1 MDAEPAIAQRGGL
14 PAREPNATE
23 MARLIAAA
31 NSGSP
36 AELERTARNLSA
48 RYPQNGAAWKAL
60 GVALQ
65 MQGKDPLA
73 ALEVAAE
80 LAPRDAEALRNL
92 GIAQWTAGQIDAC
105 MVSFQRAVA
114 LQPDATIY
122 DTLGGVQRKLG
133 RAAEAVKSYRQA
145 LALEPASA
153 EILNHLGDTLRELRQ
168 PDEAAASLKRA
179 LMLQPDFA
187 EAHNN
192 LANALMDAGKLA
204 QAVVSYRRA
213 IELRPDVAEMHS
225 NLGKALLDLRQLEAA
240 IESCS
245 RAVALNPA
253 LPEAHGNL
261 GNALLDSDRPEQ
273 AIASYVRALALKAD
287 YPELHNSLANALR
300 SLGRFD
306 EALVHYRRALELRPD
321 YAEAHNNL
329 GVALRLLGRTSEAE
343 SSCRRAL
350 ELEPNSA
357 LALAALG
364 EAQADQGQFAEAE
377 ALLRRAVEIDPN
389 LAEAWVSI
397 ARLRRMTAD
406 DADWLAQVQRLL
418 RQPLRPREVISANY
432 ALGKYFDDQRD
443 FEHAFSHYQR
453 ANELT
458 RLRMP
463 RYDGQRIRREID
475 QLSAFFDAGRMCAPG
490 AAATTSVRSIFVVGM
505 PRSGTSL
512 AEQIIASH
520 PAVFGAGE
528 LTYWHRAEESLLAEM
543 RAGDIP
549 SDTLQRL
556 AADYSRLLQ
565 RAPPGS
571 QYVVDKMPTNF
582 MALGLIHAALPHARI
597 IHMRRHPIDTCLSIY
612 FQDFGANM
620 AYANDLHDLA
630 DFYREYLRLMRH
642 WRTVLPAQTMLD
654 VPYEALVADQEGW
667 SRKMLEFIG
676 LPWDARCLEFHST
689 RRSVVTASKWQV
701 RQKINSTSV
710 GRWRH
715 YEQHLAPLLPLL
727 STE

>member
-1 MDAEPAIAQRGGL
+1 MSAQEPS
-14 PAREPNATE
+14 ATE
-23 MARLIAAA
+23 MAQLIAAA
-31 NSGSP
+31 KSGQA

-48 RYPQNGAAWKAL
+48 AYPQSGAAWKAL

-73 ALEVAAE
+73 ALEVAAR
-80 LAPRDAEALRNL
+80 LSPWDAEALRNL
-92 GIAQWTAGQIDAC
+92 GIAQLTAGRIDAC
-105 MVSFQRAVA
+105 IVSFQRALQVKPDYFEAHVNLGNA
-114 LQPDATIY
+114 LVSRGLYEQGAQH
-122 DTLGGVQRKLG
+122 LR
-133 RAAEAVKSYRQA
+133 RAV
-145 LALEPASA
+145 ALEP
-153 EILNHLGDTLRELRQ
+153 DY
-168 PDEAAASLKRA
+168 
-179 LMLQPDFA
+179 A

-192 LANALMDAGKLA
+192 LGNALMQVGKIEDAVA
-204 QAVVSYRRA
+204 SYRRA
-213 IELRPDVAEMHS
+213 IELRPDIAEVHS
-225 NLGKALLDLRQLEAA
+225 NLGKALLDLRQLDAA

-245 RAVALNPA
+245 RAVGLNPE

-261 GNALLDSDRPEQ
+261 GNALLDSDRTEQ
-273 AIASYVRALALKAD
+273 AMASYTRALALNSD
-287 YPELHNSLANALR
+287 YPEVHNSLANALR

-343 SSCRRAL
+343 ASCRRAL

-364 EAQADQGQFAEAE
+364 EAQADQGQFADAE
-377 ALLRRAVEIDPN
+377 ALLRRAVAIDPN

-406 DADWLAQVQRLL
+406 DADWLTQVQRLL
-418 RQPLRPREVISANY
+418 RQPLRPREVISVNY

-443 FEHAFSHYQR
+443 FERAFSHYQR

-463 RYDGQRIRREID
+463 RYDRQRIRREVD
-475 QLSAFFDAGRMCAPG
+475 QLIAFFDSGRMRGLRAY
-490 AAATTSVRSIFVVGM
+490 ASTSARSIFVVGM

-528 LTYWHRAEESLLAEM
+528 LTYWHRAEESLLADM
-543 RAGDIP
+543 HAGDID
-549 SDTLQRL
+549 SDALQRL

-565 RAPPGS
+565 RAS
-571 QYVVDKMPTNF
+571 TEALYVVDKMPTNF

-597 IHMRRHPIDTCLSIY
+597 IHMQRQPIDTCLSIY

-642 WRTVLPAQTMLD
+642 WRTVLPAQALLD

-676 LPWDARCLEFHST
+676 LPWDARCLDFHST

-715 YEQHLAPLLPLL
+715 YEQHLAALLPLL
-727 STE
+727 STQ

>member
-1 MDAEPAIAQRGGL
+1 M
-14 PAREPNATE
+14 PARQPSATE
-23 MARLIAAA
+23 MAGLIAAA
-31 NSGSP
+31 NGGQP
-36 AELERTARNLSA
+36 AELERSA
-48 RYPQNGAAWKAL
+48 RSLIAKYPQDGAAWKAL
-60 GVALQ
+60 GFALQ

-73 ALEVAAE
+73 ALEVAAG
-80 LAPRDAEALRNL
+80 LSPRDAEAQRNL

-114 LQPDATIY
+114 LKPDAATY
-122 DTLGGVQRKLG
+122 DMLGGVLRRLG
-133 RAAEAVKSYRQA
+133 RPAEAVKSYRQA
-145 LALEPASA
+145 LALEPQSA
-153 EILNHLGDTLRELRQ
+153 QILNHLGDTLRDLRQ
-168 PDEAAASLKRA
+168 PEEAAASLRRA
-179 LMLQPDFA
+179 LVLQPDFA

-192 LANALMDAGKLA
+192 LANALMDAD
-204 QAVVSYRRA
+204 QPVDAVASYRRA
-213 IELRPDVAEMHS
+213 IELRPDIAEVHS

-245 RAVALNPA
+245 RAVGLNPG

-273 AIASYVRALALKAD
+273 AIASYARALALKPD
-287 YPELHNSLANALR
+287 YPEVHNSLANALR

-343 SSCRRAL
+343 ASCRRAL
-350 ELEPNSA
+350 ELEPKSA

-377 ALLRRAVEIDPN
+377 ALLRRAVAIDPN

-397 ARLRRMTAD
+397 ARLRRMTAN

-418 RQPLRPREVISANY
+418 RQPLRPREVISVNY
-432 ALGKYFDDQRD
+432 ALGKYFDDQREFD
-443 FEHAFSHYQR
+443 RAFDHYQR

-463 RYDGQRIRREID
+463 KYDRQRIRGEVD
-475 QLSAFFDAGRMCAPG
+475 QLIAYFDAGRRWAPPPHPSIS
-490 AAATTSVRSIFVVGM
+490 TRSIFVVGM

-543 RAGDIP
+543 RAGAID

-565 RAPPGS
+565 RAPPES

-582 MALGLIHAALPHARI
+582 MALGLIHAALPNARI
-597 IHMRRHPIDTCLSIY
+597 IHMQRQPIDTCLSIY

-620 AYANDLHDLA
+620 SYANDLHDLA
-630 DFYREYLRLMRH
+630 DFYREYLRLMHH
-642 WRTVLPAQTMLD
+642 WRAVLPPQALLD

-667 SRKMLEFIG
+667 SRRMLEFIG
-676 LPWDARCLEFHST
+676 LPWDARCLDFHST

-701 RQKINSTSV
+701 RQKINSSSV

-715 YEQHLAPLLPLL
+715 YERHLAALLPLL
-727 STE
+727 STQ